1 MKVKQNHTI
10 TDLNTIFSSVKE
22 VYFVNKEMTTT
33 DLAKPSIE
41 ADYEFPVLEDGVSF
55 DTGAPDITQIK
66 LTTGKIWTQ
75 KTKRGDSDISINV
88 ATIDDGVNKLLL
100 NDSNALS
107 NVNAPNFETDE
118 TYEGQGFNLDPK
130 VVTGALIFYSEDRST
145 IIVLPNAYIVSSLN
159 AADSDNPAYFK
170 LVVTPRANTEGDEI
184 FILKKKVKE

>member
-1 MKVKQNHTI
+1 MNVKENQTL

-22 VYFVNKEMTTT
+22 VYFKNGEM
-33 DLAKPSIE
+33 DAEALKKASIE

-55 DTGAPDITQIK
+55 DTGAPDVTQIK

-100 NDSNALS
+100 NSSNA
-107 NVNAPNFETDE
+107 VTGATAGNFETGA

-170 LVVTPRANTEGDEI
+170 LVVTPRANSKGDEI
-184 FILKKKVKE
+184 FILKKKVTE